1 MYIIRETFSAKPG
14 MASKLARLMK
24 DVSRSAGNGDVRVL
38 TDAVGRFNTVVME
51 TEVDD
56 LASFEKRMGEYMQD
70 SRMRDQMKGYT
81 EMYVSGKRQI
91 FKVVD

>member
-1 MYIIRETFSAKPG
+1 MYVIRETFSAKPG

-24 DVSRSAGNGDVRVL
+24 DVSRSAGNGHVRVL

-56 LASFEKRMGEYMQD
+56 LAEFEKRMSEYMQD

-81 EMYVSGKRQI
+81 DMYQSGKRQI